1 MQLIREIRNIDSD
14 NIVIHIPKEFRKK
27 RVEILVFSLEKK
39 KREELA
45 PKNLRKKDLNAS
57 GLCGLWED
65 ERSPDEII
73 NDIYVHRTG
82 FGNRQVEL

>member
-14 NIVIHIPKEFRKK
+14 NIVIHIPKQFRKK
-27 RVEILVFSLEKK
+27 RVEILVFSLEKT
-39 KREELA
+39 KRDETV
-45 PKNLRKKDLNAS
+45 PKNLRGKKIKAS

-65 ERSPDEII
+65 ERSPEEII